1 MISETQWIEAFV
13 EELKYYMNEK
23 HISQRELSKLSGLA
37 ESTIS
42 DYIHGLRMP
51 GIRAVNNIAIALG
64 VGVEQ
69 LIDFGN
75 MIE

>member
-1 MISETQWIEAFV
+1 MISEVQWINAFV
-13 EELKYYMNEK
+13 DELKYYMKERNM
-23 HISQRELSKLSGLA
+23 SQRELAQKSGLG

-42 DYIHGLRMP
+42 EYIHGLRMP
-51 GIRAVNNIAIALG
+51 TIRGVNNIAIALN

-69 LIDFGN
+69 LIDFGQ